1 MAQISLGKTG
11 LYVEQNGFG
20 ALPIQRVSKQDAVYL
35 LRKAYDG
42 GMDFYDTARSY
53 SDSEEK
59 LGEAFSD
66 MWDKVVIATKIPA
79 VDVTRFWDDLHT
91 SLRTLKTDHI
101 DIFQFHNPPIS
112 PRPGDDGGLYDAMLE
127 AKQEGKIRFIGMTN
141 HRLDVA
147 WEAINSGLYDTLQ
160 FPLSYL
166 STDKELE
173 LVQAC
178 KEKEIG
184 FIAMKALSGGLI
196 TDSAAACAWLSRFGH
211 VIPIWGIQRERELDE
226 FLSYIPIPP
235 ALSNE
240 MMDRIEV
247 DRQELQGNF
256 CRGCGYCMPCPQGI
270 SINMCARASLLLRR
284 APSEIILS
292 EDGQQMMR
300 KIEDC
305 TECGQ
310 CSEKCPYGLDVPD
323 LLKKNYEDVKEV
335 LAGKPI

>member
-1 MAQISLGKTG
+1 
-11 LYVEQNGFG
+11 
-20 ALPIQRVSKQDAVYL
+20 
-35 LRKAYDG
+35 
-42 GMDFYDTARSY
+42 
-53 SDSEEK
+53 
-59 LGEAFSD
+59 
-66 MWDKVVIATKIPA
+66 
-79 VDVTRFWDDLHT
+79 
-91 SLRTLKTDHI
+91 
-101 DIFQFHNPPIS
+101 
-112 PRPGDDGGLYDAMLE
+112 
-127 AKQEGKIRFIGMTN
+127 MTN

-147 WEAINSGLYDTLQ
+147 WEAITSGLYDTLQ

-226 FLSYIPIPP
+226 FLSYIPISP
-235 ALSNE
+235 ALSDE
-240 MMDRIEV
+240 MMDRIEA

-292 EDGQQMMR
+292 EDGQQMMK

-305 TECGQ
+305 IECGQ

>member
-35 LRKAYDG
+35 LHKAYDG
-42 GMDFYDTARSY
+42 GMNFYDTARVY

-59 LGEAFSD
+59 LGEAFFG

-127 AKQEGKIRFIGMTN
+127 AKQQGKIRFIGMTN

-147 WEAINSGLYDTLQ
+147 QEAINSGLYDTLQ

-196 TDSAAACAWLSRFGH
+196 TDSAAACAWLSRFEH
-211 VIPIWGIQRERELDE
+211 VIPIWGIQREGELNE

-235 ALSNE
+235 ALSDE
-240 MMDRIEV
+240 MMDRIEI

-292 EDGQQMMR
+292 EDGQQMMK

-305 TECGQ
+305 KECGQ
-310 CSEKCPYGLDVPD
+310 CSAKCPYSLDVPD
-323 LLKKNYEDVKEV
+323 LLKKNYKDVKEV